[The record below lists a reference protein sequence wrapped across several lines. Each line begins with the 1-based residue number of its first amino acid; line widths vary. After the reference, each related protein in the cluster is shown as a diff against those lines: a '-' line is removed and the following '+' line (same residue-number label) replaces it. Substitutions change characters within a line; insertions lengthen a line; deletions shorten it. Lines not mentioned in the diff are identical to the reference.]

1 MEKGTI
7 TTNNYK
13 AFDKLYSG
21 TQNAMW
27 KLAEMAFDLSVD
39 DVDGF
44 RKHCMNELHMS
55 KFTVS
60 KLITSGEI
68 ISEMNRTGLLTS
80 NYSVVYELNPVKEQM
95 DAYVEELANTQYKP
109 FSEMTVREV
118 RESVKTFFND
128 EETEDETD
136 TEVEDDTEDE
146 DVTEETTVADS
157 HLKEDLENILVRIES
172 MSVYKV
178 SLKNDI
184 IADLTEII
192 RGL

>member
-1 MEKGTI
+1 MAKKEI
-7 TTNNYK
+7 ITNNYK
-13 AFDKLYSG
+13 AFDKLYTG
-21 TQNAMW
+21 TNNAMW
-27 KLAEMAFDLSVD
+27 KLAEMAFELSVE

-95 DAYVEELANTQYKP
+95 DAYSDELANTQDKP

-118 RESVKTFFND
+118 RESVKAFFDD
-128 EETEDETD
+128 EQEIEEEDTEDED
-136 TEVEDDTEDE
+136 ETEDE

-157 HLKEDLENILVRIES
+157 HLKEDLENILARIES